1 MSEVTYN
8 FSGETVLISGAARG
22 VGRTMAVQFCNAGA
36 QVIAIDRDA
45 ENLEKTSELT
55 TGKIRTLAVDIRIES
70 EVDELMSIIDRE
82 FSMLNVCINNAAVAP
97 HEALLEYRPSLWDS
111 VYNVNCRGTFLM
123 TKAAAKL
130 MIKYG
135 VQGRIIN
142 FSSAAA
148 LKGGNGS
155 AAYSSSRAATEA
167 FGRVAAIE
175 LARHGILVNTVRPGL
190 IDTQPK
196 PLPPMMKK
204 GLEIRIPKLP
214 LRRAGLPNEVGNL
227 VMFLASSQS
236 SYITG
241 SVITIDGGASVG
253 NYVDDEVV
261 DEDSRYFWLSSVG
274 EKVSEPLS

>member
-1 MSEVTYN
+1 MADVKFDFT
-8 FSGETVLISGAARG
+8 GKIVLISGAARG
-22 VGRTMAVQFCNAGA
+22 VGREMAIQFCNAGA
-36 QVIAIDRDA
+36 QVIAVDRDE
-45 ENLEKTSELT
+45 ENLEISSELT
-55 TGKIRTLAVDIRIES
+55 SGRIRTFTVDIRKEE
-70 EVDELMSIIDRE
+70 EVEELMSVVSRDFKCLDI
-82 FSMLNVCINNAAVAP
+82 CINNAAVAP
-97 HEALLEYRPSLWDS
+97 HEALLDYRPSLWDS
-111 VYNVNCRGTFLM
+111 VYDVNCRGTFLM

-130 MIKYG
+130 MIDRA

-175 LARHGILVNTVRPGL
+175 LARYGILVNTVRPGL

-204 GLEIRIPKLP
+204 GLEGRIPTLP
-214 LRRAGLPNEVGNL
+214 LQRAGLPEEVGNL
-227 VMFLASSQS
+227 VMFLASSLS

-241 SVITIDGGASVG
+241 SVVTIDGGASVG
-253 NYVDDEVV
+253 NYVDSEVV
-261 DEDSRYFWLSSVG
+261 DEDSRYFWLSSTEAVR
-274 EKVSEPLS
+274 PD